1 MAAIRRVGVKDRP
14 ALPAPVRRVLRTGS
28 DNEDGGAFLHVRNQ
42 ILSPALEKRQFH
54 SDAEF
59 AGYFNLGSLQP
70 TVVDRLV
77 SQGFAKRVNQ
87 RLELCRFEPRARS
100 QALSLRA
107 HLDTLSFRLALPRLG
122 EREFAR
128 IEVAALAFS
137 GGPRLSDACDQIRV
151 IMSILHEAAGRP
163 LLAAVTQDLHRQLI
177 PYTYLDRDRTAFDNL
192 AAFFFRL
199 PKLLQAGKLE
209 TLCSELSA
217 TYQQNAQLVSPAL
230 AEFRRFRREPPK
242 EMRVARAVVFEAA
255 A

>member
-1 MAAIRRVGVKDRP
+1 MAAMRRVGVKDGP
-14 ALPAPVRRVLRTGS
+14 ALSAPGKRPLRNGT
-28 DNEDGGAFLHVRNQ
+28 NYEDGGAFLHVRNQ
-42 ILSPALEKRQFH
+42 ILSPAFEKRQFH
-54 SDAEF
+54 SDEEF
-59 AGYFNLGSLQP
+59 AGYFNIDSLR
-70 TVVDRLV
+70 TVVIERLV

-87 RLELCRFEPRARS
+87 RLELCRFEVSVRS

-122 EREFAR
+122 EGEFVR
-128 IEVAALAFS
+128 IESAALAFS
-137 GGPRLSDACDQIRV
+137 DGPRLSEACDQIRV

-177 PYTYLDRDRTAFDNL
+177 PYTYLDRDQAAFENL
-192 AAFFFRL
+192 ASFFFRL

-209 TLCSELSA
+209 TLCSELSS

-242 EMRVARAVVFEAA
+242 NARVARAIVFEAA